1 MKSIQ
6 AHSDAIIRVKPSPFI
21 INGMKY
27 VASCSHDQSVKIWN
41 PLTNWE
47 LIRTYTG
54 HTSYVYAL
62 EWINNDT
69 LASSGVLEQ
78 VIHIWSLSSGQTLRT
93 INLNPAIIGVFCFKM
108 LANGIHL
115 AAGLTYDIKIFDVN
129 NGNLIATLSGHN
141 DKVTDLTVSSD
152 LLASSSSD
160 WTVRVWNL
168 TTNTNKFIFRGHN
181 WTVHSVKFIS
191 SDLLASGSI
200 DTTVKLWNLK
210 NGSLSQSLSNNNYFI
225 YFAVDLLNSQTLL
238 SGSIDGLINVWNW
251 NTSQC
256 LYTIYTN
263 RQILSLAVL
272 NPMQSMSSFL
282 FKHNLNMLCA

>member
-1 MKSIQ
+1 M
-6 AHSDAIIRVKPSPFI
+6 IIRVKPSPFI
-21 INGMKY
+21 INGTKY

-47 LIRTYTG
+47 LIRTYTS

-69 LASSGVLEQ
+69 LASSGLSEQ
-78 VIHIWSLSSGQTLRT
+78 TIHIWSLSSGQILRT
-93 INLNPAIIGVFCFKM
+93 INPNSAIIGVYCLKM
-108 LANGIHL
+108 LTNGVHL
-115 AAGLTYDIKIFDVN
+115 AAGLTYDIKIFDLKS
-129 NGNLIATLSGHN
+129 GNLIATLFGH
-141 DKVTDLTVSSD
+141 DGAVTDLTVSSD

-168 TTNTNKFIFRGHN
+168 TTYSNKFIFRGHN
-181 WTVHSVKFIS
+181 WTVHSVKIIS
-191 SDLLASGSI
+191 PDLLASGSV

-210 NGSLSQSLSNNNYFI
+210 NGSLMRSLSNNNGYI
-225 YFAVDLLNSQTLL
+225 YSGVDLLNSQTLL

-256 LYTIYTN
+256 IYTIYTY
-263 RQILSLAVL
+263 RPIYSLAVL

-282 FKHNLNMLCA
+282 LKI